1 MTQDEF
7 AAQRSAMVAEQIEPR
22 GLHNPRLLDALRNV
36 PRHRFIP
43 EKYREMAYDDG
54 PLPIGNN
61 QTISQPYIVAL
72 MTDLLELSGA
82 ETVLE
87 IGTGSGYQAGVL
99 SRLANFVHTIERHA
113 ELAGRAASVLAELGY
128 ANVAVH
134 TEDGSLGWA
143 EAAPYPAILV
153 TAAAPAPPP
162 PLLAQLAEGGRL
174 VLPAGSRFGQ
184 NLQVWRRH
192 GEQFER
198 RSVVPVAFVP
208 LRGEYGWSE
217 QDWDGK

>member
-1 MTQDEF
+1 MTIDEF
-7 AAQRSAMVAEQIEPR
+7 ASQRSAMVAEQIEPR
-22 GLHNPRLLDALRNV
+22 GLHNPRLLAALRSV
-36 PRHRFIP
+36 PRHHFIP
-43 EKYREMAYDDG
+43 EKYRELAYDDG
-54 PLPIGNN
+54 PLPIGSN

-72 MTDLLELSGA
+72 MTDLLELNGS

-99 SRLANFVHTIERHA
+99 SRLAGFVHTIERHA

-128 ANVAVH
+128 TNVTVH
-134 TEDGSLGWA
+134 TGDGSLGWP

-162 PLLAQLAEGGRL
+162 PLLAQLTEGGRL

-184 NLQVWRRH
+184 NLQVWQRR

-198 RSVVPVAFVP
+198 RSVVPVSFVP

-217 QDWDGK
+217 QEWEGK